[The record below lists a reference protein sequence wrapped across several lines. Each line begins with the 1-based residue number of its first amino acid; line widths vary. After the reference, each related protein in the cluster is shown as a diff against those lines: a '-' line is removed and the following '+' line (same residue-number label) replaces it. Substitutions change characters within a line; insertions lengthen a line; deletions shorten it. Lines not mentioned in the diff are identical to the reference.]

1 MYSAYVQNQWT
12 SFSRGAAMFFVLFCF
27 VFLRQALSRF
37 SAILEML
44 WFFNTLE
51 WRHNGYDGV
60 SNHQPHN
67 CLLNRLFRCRSR
79 KISKLRVTGLCEGNS
94 PMTGEFPAWRA
105 SNAENV
111 SIWWRDHEI
120 CISIYICST
129 APELC
134 ETQLR
139 LILLAEIYV
148 GGVSFS
154 PHNTKK
160 DEAREGEAWR
170 CISQTRTGRCLLVF
184 AKYCSRKPCA
194 YFLGYT
200 VY

>member
-1 MYSAYVQNQWT
+1 MYLKISCPCNECIVLMFKT
-12 SFSRGAAMFFVLFCF
+12 SGHPVLGVPPCFLYCFALSFFVKLCLGFPQ
-27 VFLRQALSRF
+27 FLRCWMW
-37 SAILEML
+37 I
-44 WFFNTLE
+44 FNTLQ

-139 LILLAEIYV
+139 PILLA
-148 GGVSFS
+148 
-154 PHNTKK
+154 
-160 DEAREGEAWR
+160 
-170 CISQTRTGRCLLVF
+170 
-184 AKYCSRKPCA
+184 
-194 YFLGYT
+194 
-200 VY
+200 